1 MRKLNR
7 KGFTLV
13 ELMVVLAILGLLA
26 LVGIPQYTQVM
37 ERARIGRDLAQIAT
51 VQTVVTAFVTETDLL
66 EQKDRPI
73 PTPLSDQNNEVASIT
88 AKSYLTGGDVDIR
101 DFFEAGETGDTLLPK
116 LESRLLNE
124 GEGPEWLI
132 DKNGNVYVENGK
144 YTLPEQPGGG
154 N

>member
-51 VQTVVTAFVTETDLL
+51 VQTVVTAFVTETDWLENNDRDLL
-66 EQKDRPI
+66 F
-73 PTPLSDQNNEVASIT
+73 NEEGKVGPIT
-88 AKSYLTGGDVDIR
+88 ANSYLTGGEVKLE
-101 DFFEAGETGDTLLPK
+101 DFFEEGFKKPE
-116 LESRLLNE
+116 LESKTAQ
-124 GEGPEWLI
+124 GGKWYI
-132 DKNGNVYVENGK
+132 DADGTVYVGEEGVR
-144 YTLPEQPGGG
+144 YLPGE
-154 N
+154 

>member
-51 VQTVVTAFVTETDLL
+51 VQTVVTAFVTETDWLEKNRTPELL
-66 EQKDRPI
+66 F
-73 PTPLSDQNNEVASIT
+73 DQDGKVSSRIT
-88 AKSYLTGGDVDIR
+88 ANSYLTGGEVKLE
-101 DFFEAGETGDTLLPK
+101 DFFEEGFKEPN
-116 LESRLLNE
+116 LESRLFKEE
-124 GEGPEWLI
+124 GTVWLI
-132 DKNGNVYVENGK
+132 DENGK
-144 YTLPEQPGGG
+144 VYVQNGEYTLPGQPTEQPGDGS
-154 N
+154 

>member
-51 VQTVVTAFVTETDLL
+51 VQTVVTAFVTETDWLEKNDAPRVLL
-66 EQKDRPI
+66 FDKEGKV
-73 PTPLSDQNNEVASIT
+73 ESIT
-88 AKSYLTGGDVDIR
+88 ANSYLTGGEVKLE
-101 DFFEAGETGDTLLPK
+101 DFFEEGFKAPE
-116 LESRLLNE
+116 LESKTAQ
-124 GEGPEWLI
+124 G
-132 DKNGNVYVENGK
+132 GNWYIGADGTVYVEK
-144 YTLPEQPGGG
+144 EGGG
-154 N
+154 RLPGDNNASDDK

>member
-51 VQTVVTAFVTETDLL
+51 VQTVVTAFVTETDWLEKNDPPVLL
-66 EQKDRPI
+66 FDEEGKVR
-73 PTPLSDQNNEVASIT
+73 SIT
-88 AKSYLTGGDVDIR
+88 ANSYLTGGEVELE
-101 DFFEAGETGDTLLPK
+101 DFFEEGFKAPE
-116 LESRLLNE
+116 LESKTAQ
-124 GEGPEWLI
+124 GGDWYI
-132 DKNGNVYVENGK
+132 GADGTVYVEKEGVRLPGDNNASGGK
-144 YTLPEQPGGG
+144 
-154 N
+154 

>member
-51 VQTVVTAFVTETDLL
+51 VQTVVTAFVTETDWL
-66 EQKDRPI
+66 EKNKD
-73 PTPLSDQNNEVASIT
+73 SDPVQLFEGGKVNSIIT
-88 AKSYLTGGDVDIR
+88 ANSYLTGGKVELE
-101 DFFEAGETGDTLLPK
+101 DFFEEGFKEPE
-116 LESRLLNE
+116 LESRLFKE
-124 GEGPEWLI
+124 GAEWLI
-132 DKNGNVYVENGK
+132 NKNGNVYVKNGK
-144 YTLPEQPGGG
+144 YTLPEQPPEQPTEQPTE
-154 N
+154 

>member
-51 VQTVVTAFVTETDLL
+51 VQTVVTAFVTETDWL
-66 EQKDRPI
+66 EKNKTRV
-73 PTPLSDQNNEVASIT
+73 PLFDDEEGKVSSIIT
-88 AKSYLTGGDVDIR
+88 ANSYLTGGEVELE
-101 DFFEAGETGDTLLPK
+101 DFFEEGFKEPE
-116 LESRLLNE
+116 LESKTAQGGN
-124 GEGPEWLI
+124 WYI
-132 DKNGNVYVENGK
+132 DADGTVYVENGK
-144 YTLPEQPGGG
+144 VRLPGDNNASGGK
-154 N
+154 